1 MIVASSARDGNP
13 AHVLRVAHLAKHYDH
28 EAAIADVTFSV
39 IPGEVLG
46 IVGPNGAGKTTLLET
61 LVGLLAASSGTV
73 FWRGRELPVPR
84 RKEALF
90 YLPDGVKPYQ
100 DRFAAE
106 VVSFFASVYRRSD
119 REVAARIDSVG
130 LAPALGKRVHALSKG
145 YTRRLLL
152 ALGLLTPQDMLLMDE
167 PFDGFDLRQ
176 TRSIIEPRKAAPSFS
191 PFTNWPTPSGFAT
204 DSFFSQE
211 GRCGGLARSTNC
223 ACKPDFRLDLWRRF
237 FLRSP
242 KAYELSPAPL
252 YPLLAKE
259 LAEIVSGRA
268 LWTMLLLVCSLVG
281 YSFVQ
286 AVSLYS
292 EASAAALQ
300 SPVLATSLSPLDGI
314 LVPTFG
320 SFYVAVTLLFPF
332 VALRVL
338 GQEKETGALR
348 LLVQLPYRSFTLVS
362 LKLVAVLAAWALVSI
377 PALSALAIWAVLGG
391 HLAPSETLNLL
402 FGHLLY
408 GLLVGAIALF
418 AATIS
423 ESSATAAIIAL
434 AVTIG
439 SWVMDF
445 TLAGRSGL
453 LAWVAQLSLTQT
465 LRTFEQ
471 GLLSAGLVLGITAVV
486 CGLAALASVWLPP
499 GTPLRAKFI
508 RSVPCVIATVAA
520 LAIATQIRKSV
531 DVTEDRRN
539 SFPPA
544 DQRLLATLRL
554 PLVVTVHLAPE
565 DPRYVDLQ
573 RNVLAR
579 LERAMPK
586 VSVVLAVGARAGRG
600 LSRLSVGRE
609 RGPDIA
615 LVPRRAAAARRARVV
630 VEPSSA
636 LYPRLFY

>member
-1 MIVASSARDGNP
+1 
-13 AHVLRVAHLAKHYDH
+13 
-28 EAAIADVTFSV
+28 
-39 IPGEVLG
+39 
-46 IVGPNGAGKTTLLET
+46 
-61 LVGLLAASSGTV
+61 
-73 FWRGRELPVPR
+73 
-84 RKEALF
+84 
-90 YLPDGVKPYQ
+90 
-100 DRFAAE
+100 
-106 VVSFFASVYRRSD
+106 
-119 REVAARIDSVG
+119 
-130 LAPALGKRVHALSKG
+130 
-145 YTRRLLL
+145 
-152 ALGLLTPQDMLLMDE
+152 
-167 PFDGFDLRQ
+167 
-176 TRSIIEPRKAAPSFS
+176 
-191 PFTNWPTPSGFAT
+191 
-204 DSFFSQE
+204 
-211 GRCGGLARSTNC
+211 
-223 ACKPDFRLDLWRRF
+223 
-237 FLRSP
+237 LRSP
-242 KAYELSPAPL
+242 RAYELSAAPL

-268 LWTMLLLVCSLVG
+268 LWTMLLLVCLLVG

-314 LVPTFG
+314 VVPTFG

-377 PALSALAIWAVLGG
+377 PALSALAIWAILGG

-402 FGHLLY
+402 FGQLLY

-439 SWVMDF
+439 SWVLDF

-453 LAWVAQLSLTQT
+453 SAWVAQLSLTQT

-471 GLLSAGLVLGITAVV
+471 GLLSVGLVLGITAVV

-554 PLVVTVHLAPE
+554 PLVVMVHLAPE

-573 RNVLAR
+573 RNVLAK
-579 LERAMPK
+579 LERAMPN
-586 VSVVLAVGARAGRG
+586 VSVVLAGSRRDFSEKSPDNSYGEIEYVYGNRSDVSRSTSSREILPLLYALAGTQPSAPAQGGDYPGYPLVANADLTLLWFLGG
-600 LSRLSVGRE
+600 LPLLVALGWSWSRRPPSIHASFNTG
-609 RGPDIA
+609 GP
-615 LVPRRAAAARRARVV
+615 
-630 VEPSSA
+630 S
-636 LYPRLFY
+636 